1 MDEFETM
8 RLHKVSGSPSW
19 LDGVVQQDWG
29 GVELDHG
36 GYGNGENVAW
46 YSPDEARRIGR
57 ALILAADYADEVVH
71 G

>member
-8 RLHKVSGSPSW
+8 RIHKVSGNPSW

-36 GYGNGENVAW
+36 GYDVAW
-46 YSPDEARRIGR
+46 YSPQEARQIGR
-57 ALILAADYADEVVH
+57 ALILAADYADEVGH